1 MSELDFDIEGLE
13 ELAND
18 LDRLVKKYPDKA
30 GDVLRAEARTL
41 RQKASRRMKREK
53 KSRQTTK
60 RPLENVG
67 SYKVSPVQGL
77 GTAQYVEVSAKSPH
91 FHLVEHGHDL
101 VRNGQTVGHVQ
112 GTHYFENTVK
122 EQEAQMPMVVQRMVD
137 KLLKE
142 EGF

>member
-1 MSELDFDIEGLE
+1 MSELDFNIEGLE

-18 LDRLVKKYPDKA
+18 FDRLVKKYPDKA